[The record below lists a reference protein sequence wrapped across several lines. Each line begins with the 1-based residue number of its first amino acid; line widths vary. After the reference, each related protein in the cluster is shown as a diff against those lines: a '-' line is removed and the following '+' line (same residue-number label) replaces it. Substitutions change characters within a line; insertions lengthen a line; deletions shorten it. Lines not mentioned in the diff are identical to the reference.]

1 MINVIINADDLG
13 KSSEVNSEID
23 YALSKGYISSS
34 TILANTSHWPEI
46 HRIVDSHP
54 QASFGIHLNLS
65 EGKALT
71 NSEILKK
78 YGIVDS
84 RNIFTGNILQTLNSD
99 KVEEDLREAIYD
111 EWDAQLD
118 LLINVERI
126 RITHLDGHHHVHHYY
141 VLSDVLCRLIDKYG
155 IRLMRRRVCYPTDKL
170 TSFLGNIVEAFACR
184 SLFCLTLKMKNRF
197 NQKIFSFLHSHIES
211 ALWQKKFKE
220 VCVSDYFDSYL
231 HFVSNAVY
239 RAPKNALVELMCHPG
254 SDKYGD
260 EYNLVKSDLLSRSTD
275 CRIISYSQYL
285 H

>member
-126 RITHLDGHHHVHHYY
+126 RITHLDGHHHVHRYPLLQPYGKDRKLRYQYHRRNQLPVIIQEIGEIEYEY
-141 VLSDVLCRLIDKYG
+141 EENPFSVLDSGYAPRFHG
-155 IRLMRRRVCYPTDKL
+155 
-170 TSFLGNIVEAFACR
+170 
-184 SLFCLTLKMKNRF
+184 CLR
-197 NQKIFSFLHSHIES
+197 
-211 ALWQKKFKE
+211 
-220 VCVSDYFDSYL
+220 
-231 HFVSNAVY
+231 
-239 RAPKNALVELMCHPG
+239 
-254 SDKYGD
+254 
-260 EYNLVKSDLLSRSTD
+260 
-275 CRIISYSQYL
+275 
-285 H
+285 